1 MIIENINSSLSNIK
15 TTTVIPRLSFLNNTI
30 TLSQQAF
37 YYEKNPNMIT
47 IRVCTSVANFTK
59 NIGIYNIKI
68 KNCLFEILH
77 KTNKMIDKLYKF
89 DITHIEFICNEF
101 GVSLAILVSLM
112 VKFKD
117 ITFNKDLNLLENE
130 HITKQYI
137 RKIISYVYQFTGSF
151 QISRDFCKQLNK
163 FYIDKPLY

>member
-1 MIIENINSSLSNIK
+1 
-15 TTTVIPRLSFLNNTI
+15 
-30 TLSQQAF
+30 
-37 YYEKNPNMIT
+37 
-47 IRVCTSVANFTK
+47 
-59 NIGIYNIKI
+59 
-68 KNCLFEILH
+68 
-77 KTNKMIDKLYKF
+77 MIDKLYKF